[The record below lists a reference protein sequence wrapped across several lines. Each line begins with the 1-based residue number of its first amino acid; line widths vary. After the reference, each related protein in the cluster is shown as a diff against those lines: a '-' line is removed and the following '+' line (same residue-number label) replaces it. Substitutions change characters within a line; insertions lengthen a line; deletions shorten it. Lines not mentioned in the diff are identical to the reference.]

1 MEKRQ
6 FRPDISIVV
15 PVYDESGNIEPLV
28 EEVHRTLRGRLRY
41 ELIFVDGG
49 SKDATFQEML
59 SAAEQNRGVVALRH
73 AGNRGQSAAGS
84 TGVAAAGAAIVAVLD
99 GDGQNDPQ
107 DIPKFFGHLVAV
119 TRLKMVIGERRNR
132 QDRWICRVSSRVAN
146 GIRAK
151 LLGDGIS
158 DTDCG
163 NKVFYRDDFLSLPA
177 FDHKGIFES
186 VDHCLRRH
194 EALERSR
201 APNRRF
207 PSRPSEASRSSTGS
221 NACRHP
227 ITRGGRDD
235 FEPAN
240 AHRADPPVGRMHH
253 EVPPGKPFVYVGR
266 DYRRRF
272 AAGARHGLPPS
283 SIAR

>member
-158 DTDCG
+158 DTGCG
-163 NKVFYRDDFLSLPA
+163 N
-177 FDHKGIFES
+177 
-186 VDHCLRRH
+186 
-194 EALERSR
+194 
-201 APNRRF
+201 
-207 PSRPSEASRSSTGS
+207 
-221 NACRHP
+221 
-227 ITRGGRDD
+227 
-235 FEPAN
+235 
-240 AHRADPPVGRMHH
+240 
-253 EVPPGKPFVYVGR
+253 
-266 DYRRRF
+266 
-272 AAGARHGLPPS
+272 
-283 SIAR
+283 